1 MNTVKLIGRT
11 EQARAA
17 LQRLGNPEHWLVLER
32 RDVVPFSEA
41 PGPWI
46 RLQSASSAADRMWVQ
61 AEGGP
66 YELQVVR

>member
-1 MNTVKLIGRT
+1 LNTVKLIGRT
-11 EQARAA
+11 PQARAA

-46 RLQSASSAADRMWVQ
+46 RLQSAAAAADRMWVQ

>member
-11 EQARAA
+11 AQARAA

-46 RLQSASSAADRMWVQ
+46 RLQSAAAAADRMWVQ

>member
-1 MNTVKLIGRT
+1 MNTVKLVGRT
-11 EQARAA
+11 PQARAA

-61 AEGGP
+61 AEGGA